1 MENTITQIVNGK
13 SNITV
18 YIEKLFSNQFRV
30 SGFDS
35 NGDHVRERV
44 TSSLRTAQIWAKEW
58 AN

>member
-35 NGDHVRERV
+35 NGDQVRERV
-44 TSSLRTAQIWAKEW
+44 TSSLRTAQILAKNW